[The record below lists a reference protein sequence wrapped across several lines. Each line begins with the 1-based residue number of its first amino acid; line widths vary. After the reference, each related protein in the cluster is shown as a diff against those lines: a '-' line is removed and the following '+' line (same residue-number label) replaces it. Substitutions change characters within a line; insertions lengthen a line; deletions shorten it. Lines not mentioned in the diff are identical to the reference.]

1 MKGHGQTLQIS
12 AAMVV
17 HNALR
22 APGSAAGVVDGDQR
36 PLVVGWVPVRLD
48 GRKSGFVLG
57 AHDDHWRAQITS
69 QMGVSG
75 VDQQYLGAA
84 VLQDVLQFGDR
95 KTSIEGDEHR
105 PGQGH
110 TVVRLQQH
118 TVVEG
123 QHGHPVSGL
132 HAESAQQARLAVDPI
147 VEFSVGPLPIAIDD
161 CPAVGKQHGAALE
174 EPEGVNGSMAAV
186 VGSII
191 RLSLSGF
198 KARVEPGSIA
208 ARMSVDGPAFQPG
221 GQAQPSR

>member
-1 MKGHGQTLQIS
+1 
-12 AAMVV
+12 
-17 HNALR
+17 
-22 APGSAAGVVDGDQR
+22 
-36 PLVVGWVPVRLD
+36 
-48 GRKSGFVLG
+48 
-57 AHDDHWRAQITS
+57 
-69 QMGVSG
+69 MGVSG

-174 EPEGVNGSMAAV
+174 EPEGCQWLHGRCRRVDHPSFSFWVQGSGRTGFDCGPDVGGRAGLPARRASPAV
-186 VGSII
+186 TVEDGVGGVGTS
-191 RLSLSGF
+191 
-198 KARVEPGSIA
+198 
-208 ARMSVDGPAFQPG
+208 RMGRDPQKEKLLA
-221 GQAQPSR
+221 